1 MTINPSVVLS
11 VEEERKILARIRDPQ
26 FPARE
31 INVRDCGAVGDG
43 ATLDTDALQRAISQ
57 LHALG
62 GGRVVVP
69 AGRYL
74 TGSLELLRQH

>member
-11 VEEERKILARIRDPQ
+11 VEEEKKILARIRDPQ

-43 ATLDTDALQRAISQ
+43 TKLDTDALQRAIPNCTRW
-57 LHALG
+57 AVVAWWCPLG
-62 GGRVVVP
+62 
-69 AGRYL
+69 A
-74 TGSLELLRQH
+74 TLRARWSY